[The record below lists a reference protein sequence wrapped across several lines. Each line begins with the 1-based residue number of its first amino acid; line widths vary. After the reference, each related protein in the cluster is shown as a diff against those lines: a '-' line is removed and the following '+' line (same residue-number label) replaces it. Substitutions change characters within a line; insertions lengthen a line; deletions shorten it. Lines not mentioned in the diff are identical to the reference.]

1 VATAHWALGGAGVV
15 VAQPVAEEAALGPA
29 EWEAALARAEAE
41 AQEAGVR
48 GPAVTPFLLAR
59 IALHTGGRSL
69 SANQALVLA
78 NARLAA
84 RIAASL

>member
-1 VATAHWALGGAGVV
+1 
-15 VAQPVAEEAALGPA
+15 
-29 EWEAALARAEAE
+29 
-41 AQEAGVR
+41 
-48 GPAVTPFLLAR
+48 VTPFLLAR